1 MKKLIFVLAL
11 IAVTGM
17 LFAGAGSEKTTAGGG
32 QAAAKVVLK
41 WGDVLAGNH
50 PSVQMID
57 RIATEVAQKT
67 EGRVTINSFPGGQLG
82 SSRDM
87 IEAVSTGT
95 QDIVTEGSAN
105 FGQWVPAIGITEAPY
120 IWRDMDHLVNVMSGP
135 IGEEFSKELIAKR
148 GMRILG
154 ATYYGTRQLTTTNR
168 RVEKV
173 ADMNGLK
180 FRVPEND
187 VFRAMAEAWGAKPTP
202 MSFNELYL
210 ALQQSVVD
218 AQENPLPTIDSGKF
232 QEIQKFLILT
242 AHVITP
248 RLVVINEAVFQKIA
262 PADQKILVDAVLAGI
277 NWQNAELRKQELS
290 LIDTFK
296 AAGVTVIEPDVVAF
310 RKAVLDIVP
319 KQFEAQWG
327 AGMWDKISNAR

>member
-1 MKKLIFVLAL
+1 MKKFFLLAAL
-11 IAVTGM
+11 IAMTAM
-17 LFAGAGSEKTTAGGG
+17 LFAAGGG
-32 QAAAKVVLK
+32 QQAPSSAAAKVVLK
-41 WGDVLAGNH
+41 WGDVQPLTH
-50 PSVQMID
+50 PSVAMVE
-57 RIATEVAQKT
+57 RINAEVSAKT
-67 EGRVTINSFPGGQLG
+67 NGRVTINVFPSGQLG
-82 SSRDM
+82 SSRDQ

-95 QDIVTEGSAN
+95 QDIVTEGAAN

-120 IWRDMDHLVNVMSGP
+120 IWRDMDHLVKTMNGT
-135 IGEEFSKELIAKR
+135 IGQDFSKELIAKR
-148 GMRILG
+148 NMRILG
-154 ATYYGTRQLTTTNR
+154 TTYYGVRQLTTTNR

-187 VFRAMAEAWGAKPTP
+187 IFRAMAEAWGAKPTP

-242 AHVITP
+242 SHVITP
-248 RLVVINEAVFQKIA
+248 RLVVMNEGVFQKIS
-262 PADQKILVDAVLAGI
+262 PADQKALIEAVANGI
-277 NWQNAELRKQELS
+277 TWQNAEIKKQEAS

-296 AAGVTVIEPDVVAF
+296 AAGMTVITPNVDEF
-310 RKAVLDIVP
+310 RKAVLDVVP
-319 KQFEAQWG
+319 KMFESRWG
-327 AGMWDKISNAR
+327 AGTWDKIQAVR

>member
-1 MKKLIFVLAL
+1 MKRIGTALLVLAL
-11 IAVTGM
+11 SGAF
-17 LFAGAGSEKTTAGGG
+17 FAPTASG
-32 QAAAKVVLK
+32 AAAKIVLK

-57 RIATEVAQKT
+57 KVAAEVAQKT
-67 EGRVTINSFPGGQLG
+67 DGRVTINAFPGGQLG

-105 FGQWVPAIGITEAPY
+105 FGQWVPSIGITEAPY
-120 IWRDMDHLVNVMSGP
+120 VWRDMDHLVKVMGGP
-135 IGEEFSKELIAKR
+135 IGERFSKELIEKR

-154 ATYYGTRQLTTTNR
+154 ATYYGTRHLTTTNR
-168 RVEKV
+168 KVEKV

-218 AQENPLPTIDSGKF
+218 AQENPLPTINSGKF
-232 QEIQKFLILT
+232 QEIQKYLILT
-242 AHVITP
+242 GHVITP
-248 RLVVINEAVFQKIA
+248 RLVVINEAVFQKIS
-262 PADQKILVDAVLAGI
+262 PEDQKALQEAVSNGI
-277 NWQNAELRKQELS
+277 ARQNGELRKQELS
-290 LIDTFK
+290 FVDTFK
-296 AAGVTVIEPDVVAF
+296 AAGMTVITPDVQAF
-310 RKAVLDIVP
+310 RQAVLDTVP
-319 KQFEAQWG
+319 KMFESKWG
-327 AGMWDKISNAR
+327 AGMWEKIQAIK

>member
-1 MKKLIFVLAL
+1 MKRINTALWVLAL
-11 IAVTGM
+11 ASGM
-17 LFAGAGSEKTTAGGG
+17 VFTSASNGAPAGI
-32 QAAAKVVLK
+32 VLK
-41 WGDVLAGNH
+41 WGDVLAGDH

-57 RIATEVAQKT
+57 KVAAEVAQKT
-67 EGRVTINSFPGGQLG
+67 DGRVTIRSFPGGQLG

-105 FGQWVPAIGITEAPY
+105 FGQWVPSIGITEAPY
-120 IWRDMDHLVNVMSGP
+120 VWRDMDHLIKVMDGP
-135 IGEEFSKELIAKR
+135 IGEQFSQELIQKR

-168 RVEKV
+168 KVEKV
-173 ADMNGLK
+173 SDMDGLK

-218 AQENPLPTIDSGKF
+218 AEENPLPTINNGRF
-232 QEIQKFLILT
+232 QEIQKYLILT

-248 RLVVINEAVFQKIA
+248 RLVVINEEVFQKIS
-262 PADQKILVDAVLAGI
+262 PADQKVLLEAMKNGI
-277 NWQNAELRKQELS
+277 AWQNTELRKQELS
-290 LIDTFK
+290 FVDIFK
-296 AAGVTVIEPDVVAF
+296 AAGMTVITPDVEAF
-310 RKAVLDIVP
+310 RKAVLDKVP
-319 KQFEAQWG
+319 KMFESKWG
-327 AGMWDKISNAR
+327 AGMWDKIQAVK

>member
-1 MKKLIFVLAL
+1 MKKICLAVLFLSVLSGIVFA
-11 IAVTGM
+11 TG
-17 LFAGAGSEKTTAGGG
+17 ASDSGAG
-32 QAAAKVVLK
+32 AKVVLK

-57 RIATEVAQKT
+57 RVAADVAQKT
-67 EGRVTINSFPGGQLG
+67 QGRVTINSFPGGQLG

-105 FGQWVPAIGITEAPY
+105 FGQWVPAIAITEAPY
-120 IWRDMDHLVNVMSGP
+120 IWRVMDHLVKVMSGP
-135 IGEEFSKELIAKR
+135 IGEEFSKELIQKR
-148 GMRILG
+148 QMRILG

-210 ALQQSVVD
+210 ALQQNVVD

-232 QEIQKFLILT
+232 QEIQKYLILT
-242 AHVITP
+242 SHVITP
-248 RLVVINEAVFQKIA
+248 RLVVINEGVWQKISS
-262 PADQKILVDAVLAGI
+262 ADQKALQEAVLAGI
-277 NWQNAELRKQELS
+277 AWQNAELRKQELS
-290 LIDTFK
+290 LVDTFK
-296 AAGVTVIEPDVVAF
+296 AAGVTVITPDVAEF
-310 RKAVLDIVP
+310 TKAVLDVVP
-319 KQFEAQWG
+319 KQFEAKWG
-327 AGMWDKISNAR
+327 AGMWEKIQAVK

>member
-1 MKKLIFVLAL
+1 MKKLSFLLVLFLTA
-11 IAVTGM
+11 GM
-17 LFAGAGSEKTTAGGG
+17 LFAAASQDPG
-32 QAAAKVVLK
+32 AAKVVLK

-57 RIATEVAQKT
+57 RVAADVAQKT
-67 EGRVTINSFPGGQLG
+67 GGRITINSFPGGQLG

-105 FGQWVPAIGITEAPY
+105 FGQWVPSIGITEAPY
-120 IWRDMDHLVNVMSGP
+120 IWRDMDHLVNVMNGP
-135 IGEEFSKELIAKR
+135 IGEGFSKELAAKR
-148 GMRILG
+148 NMRILG

-232 QEIQKFLILT
+232 QEIQKYLILT
-242 AHVITP
+242 SHVITP
-248 RLVVINEAVFQKIA
+248 RLVVINEDVFQKIS
-262 PADQKILVDAVLAGI
+262 PEDQKILTDAVKAGI
-277 NWQNAELRKQELS
+277 AWQNEELRKQELV

-296 AAGVTVIEPDVVAF
+296 AAGVTVIEPDVAEF
-310 RKAVLDIVP
+310 RKAVLDVVP
-319 KQFEAQWG
+319 KMFESNWG
-327 AGMWDKISNAR
+327 VGMWDKISAAR